1 MNDYA
6 REVQQCA
13 DASARTSERTIA
25 KLSAERDAALAWA
38 KDQHAVA
45 DRYAAQLTAALD
57 AVEQA
62 RADGYVQGLR
72 DGEKIAMDKA
82 SDMRN
87 GPSSDI
93 YSRAYASDVECV
105 AEAICALIPA
115 EPTPAPAGTTK
126 GGTE

>member
-62 RADGYVQGLR
+62 RAALR
-72 DGEKIAMDKA
+72 QEIL
-82 SDMRN
+82 
-87 GPSSDI
+87 P
-93 YSRAYASDVECV
+93 
-105 AEAICALIPA
+105 
-115 EPTPAPAGTTK
+115 
-126 GGTE
+126 